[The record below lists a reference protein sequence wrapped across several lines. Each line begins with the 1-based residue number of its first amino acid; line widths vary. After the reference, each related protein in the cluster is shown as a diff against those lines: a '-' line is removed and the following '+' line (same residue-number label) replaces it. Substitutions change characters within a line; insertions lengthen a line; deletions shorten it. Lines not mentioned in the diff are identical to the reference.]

1 METEELDKEVEARE
15 TIIGLQ
21 PPEVSI
27 RLKLGCSSPGRAEI
41 VYCSLLL
48 SKRGDIPDG

>member
-21 PPEVSI
+21 PPEFDTTKT
-27 RLKLGCSSPGRAEI
+27 RL
-41 VYCSLLL
+41 
-48 SKRGDIPDG
+48 